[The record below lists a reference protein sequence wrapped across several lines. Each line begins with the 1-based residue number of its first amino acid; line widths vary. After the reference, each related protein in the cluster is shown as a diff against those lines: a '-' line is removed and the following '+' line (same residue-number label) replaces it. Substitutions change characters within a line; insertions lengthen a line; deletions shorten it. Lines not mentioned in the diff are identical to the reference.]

1 MTFPDITP
9 RRTTWIGILGVTLV
23 AASAAAATGDAVIAK
38 GGSVEIGAGD
48 IRSLVS
54 TLPETSR
61 VAVSS
66 DLGALEQLVRS
77 EILRRAVSAEAKA
90 KNFEQDPAT
99 VKALQRIHDEAVMRL
114 WLASHAVVP
123 ADYPSDAEIQAAYE
137 ASKASLTTPTQYHLA
152 QIFISAPDG
161 TDATKLQAALTKAAG
176 LRGKVGTADFA
187 QLAREQSENADSASK
202 GGDLGFLPEDRL
214 LPGIAAAVRGMK
226 VGEVAGPVK
235 SSQGLHFLKLI
246 EKKDGA
252 TPPLSEV
259 RDRLVAAMRARRGEE
274 LQQAYLNDL
283 GTKLAITVNQIEL
296 AKLQPGLK

>member
-1 MTFPDITP
+1 MTFTTP